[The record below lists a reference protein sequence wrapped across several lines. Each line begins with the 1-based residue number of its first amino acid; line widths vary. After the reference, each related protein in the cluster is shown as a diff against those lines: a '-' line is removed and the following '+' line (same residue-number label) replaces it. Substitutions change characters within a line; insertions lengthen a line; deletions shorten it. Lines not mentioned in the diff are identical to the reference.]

1 MKKLITITGLLLL
14 SLIASSQKA
23 SAVESNLPAKWEE
36 LTAPNFVKA
45 VSQSGKVCI
54 IPLGIIEKHGPHMP
68 TGTDLI
74 DARAQVLNA
83 VKEEYAVVFPPYYVG
98 QINEARHQPGVIAYS
113 PDLVWKMLQETCNEI
128 SRNGFEKII
137 IVNGH
142 GGNNDLLKYF
152 CMSQLS
158 EKRNYA
164 IYLFTPKT
172 DANEHRKVEELM
184 KKLPPSTG
192 EHAGAMETSYMLAVR
207 PDLVKMNN
215 VSMQSGADLNRL
227 VNLPDVYTGICWY
240 AKFPNHYAGDANYAT
255 PELGKALLEED
266 TKQIVR
272 MIREVKADTT
282 VPELQKQFFDATSHP
297 IETKQ

>member
-1 MKKLITITGLLLL
+1 MKTLITITCLMFSCAIIL
-14 SLIASSQKA
+14 SQKA
-23 SAVESNLPAKWEE
+23 SAEEPNLPAKWEE
-36 LTAPNFVKA
+36 LTAPDFVKA

-68 TGTDLI
+68 LGTDLI
-74 DARAQVLNA
+74 DVRAQVLNA
-83 VKEEYAVVFPPYYVG
+83 VKKEYAVVFPEYYCG
-98 QINEARHQPGVIAYS
+98 QINEARHQPGVVAYS

-137 IVNGH
+137 FVNGH
-142 GGNNDLLKYF
+142 GGNNDLVKYF

-164 IYLFTPKT
+164 IYLFQPKT
-172 DANEHRKVEELM
+172 DANEHKKVEELM

-192 EHAGAMETSYMLAVR
+192 EHAGAQETSYMLAVR
-207 PDLVKMNN
+207 PDLVKLDMA
-215 VSMQSGADLNRL
+215 SKQSGDDQDRL
-227 VNLPDVYTGICWY
+227 ANLPDVYTGIWWY
-240 AKFPNHYAGDANYAT
+240 AKFPNHYAGDGKYAT
-255 PELGKALLEED
+255 QELGKALLEED
-266 TKQIVR
+266 TRQLVR

-282 VPELQKQFFDATSHP
+282 VPQLQKQFYEATTHP

>member
-1 MKKLITITGLLLL
+1 MKKLMTIACLMLLF
-14 SLIASSQKA
+14 LIPFLQKA
-23 SAVESNLPAKWEE
+23 SAAESTLPAKWEE

-45 VSQSGKVCI
+45 VSQSAKVCI

-68 TGTDLI
+68 LGTDLI

-83 VKEEYAVVFPPYYVG
+83 VKEEYAVVFPEYYVG

-137 IVNGH
+137 FVNGH
-142 GGNNDLLKYF
+142 GGNNDLVKYF

-164 IYLFTPKT
+164 VYLFQPKT
-172 DANEHRKVEELM
+172 DANEHNKVDELM

-192 EHAGAMETSYMLAVR
+192 DHAGATETSYMMVVR
-207 PDLVKMNN
+207 PDLVKIDKA
-215 VSMQSGADLNRL
+215 STQSGDDLNRL
-227 VNLPDVYTGICWY
+227 VNLPNTYTGIWWY
-240 AKFPNHYAGDANYAT
+240 AKFPNHYAGDAKYAT
-255 PELGKALLEED
+255 QELGRAMLDED
-266 TKQIVR
+266 VRQLVR
-272 MIREVKADTT
+272 MIREVKADTK
-282 VPELQKQFFDATSHP
+282 VLELQKQFFEASQHP
-297 IETKQ
+297 LDTKQ